1 MKAVGFWKTRVR
13 THILNSD
20 SARAFIDPLKSN
32 NGPSGVMDPKLRTPE
47 LKVPVGKH
55 FLLRCK

>member
-1 MKAVGFWKTRVR
+1 MKALAPWE
-13 THILNSD
+13 THIRTQTLNSN
-20 SARAFIDPLKSN
+20 RGFTDPLKSN

-55 FLLRCK
+55 FF